1 VTDNIFDRLAELLQS
16 TGPVNW
22 RLASQIAE
30 SVAGA
35 AEPVEPWVA
44 EEYEEL
50 SRTAVMLIG
59 RSGVLDPGTAPPP
72 AIIDPRGWAA
82 ANVEGYAYLAEPLAE
97 KMGTPGGGAGPAMG
111 LEQILG
117 QLGPAL
123 VGMQVGSLVGTL
135 AQGLLGQFDAG
146 LPPVADES
154 RSYLV
159 VPNLEALTSNEG
171 LDVRQARLWA
181 VLRETAHQAQF
192 AVPWVRGHL
201 VGLAGDYIRGLEF
214 RPGHLQDRL
223 QSLQD
228 PAELERMMAE
238 PGGLGGFE
246 AGPESDDIRDGLL
259 AMLALLDGHGEAT
272 VTAAAGTMLPDLG
285 DIRRAVATRHIDGG
299 PQQALGQM
307 LAIEF
312 DRSLAD
318 AAADFCDDIERRWGL
333 ESLCQ
338 LWEGP
343 GSLPTLAE
351 LQDPV
356 GWAAR
361 VLLSDKI

>member
-1 VTDNIFDRLAELLQS
+1 
-16 TGPVNW
+16 
-22 RLASQIAE
+22 
-30 SVAGA
+30 
-35 AEPVEPWVA
+35 
-44 EEYEEL
+44 
-50 SRTAVMLIG
+50 MLIG

>member
-16 TGPVNW
+16 AGPVNW
-22 RLASQIAE
+22 RLAAQIAE

-35 AEPVEPWVA
+35 ADPIEPWIA

-50 SRTAVMLIG
+50 GRTAVMLIG
-59 RSGVLDPGTAPPP
+59 QSGVLDPATAPPP

-82 ANVEGYAYLAEPLAE
+82 ANVEGYAYLADPLAE
-97 KMGTPGGGAGPAMG
+97 KMGAAGGGAGQAMG

-123 VGMQVGSLVGTL
+123 VGMQVGSLVGAL

-146 LPPVADES
+146 LPPAAAGIGS
-154 RSYLV
+154 FLI
-159 VPNLEALTSNEG
+159 VPNLEALASDEG
-171 LDVRQARLWA
+171 LDVRQVRLWA

-192 AVPWVRGHL
+192 GVPWVKDHL
-201 VGLAGDYIRGLEF
+201 AGLVGDYIRGLEF
-214 RPGHLQDRL
+214 QPGNMQDRL

-238 PGGLGGFE
+238 PGGLGGFDADPETE
-246 AGPESDDIRDGLL
+246 AILDDLL
-259 AMLALLDGHGEAT
+259 AMLAFLQGHGEAA
-272 VTAAAGTMLPDLG
+272 VTAAAGALLPDLG
-285 DIRRAVATRHIDGG
+285 DIRRAAAARYVEDG
-299 PQQALGQM
+299 PERALGQM
-307 LAIEF
+307 LGIEI

-318 AAADFCDDIERRWGL
+318 TAAGFCDEVERRWGL
-333 ESLCQ
+333 ESRTR

-343 GSLPTLAE
+343 ESLPTLDE
-351 LQDPV
+351 LPDPV

-361 VLLSDKI
+361 VLLPDTI